1 MVCKHTT
8 FNTVSAVV
16 LSTEDPP
23 VKTLQTLKQRASS
36 TLDEGRGFVL
46 FGISVG
52 WFLSIGLMTIYPI
65 LLPELRVVYDFDL
78 STAGLLVS
86 GLWVIYGLG
95 QLPAGILSDRLGE
108 GRVMVLST
116 LAACFAVAF
125 VVYARSLPALFIGT
139 MLVGLGTSL
148 FGTARFTAMNDIF
161 PDNVG
166 VANGIA
172 DAAADGGQA
181 LLPVAAGFLTAWLG
195 WQYGLGFTIP
205 LLILAAIVLWMFLP
219 ARTSAEPSTGEMTSL
234 KRFRSILATLT
245 QPALLNGAIVFTA
258 LTAVWMVFMAFYPT
272 YLIEE
277 NGLTAGRAGL
287 LYGLYFGLGVA
298 IKPVTGVLYDSYG
311 VRRPLFTIISLSAFA
326 LVLVPLVEGIVPLVL
341 VTVAASSI
349 LAYNPVIISHLTN
362 ALPEDVQGSG
372 LGVIR
377 TIAIT
382 IGGASPTVFGAIAA
396 RGLFDYVFFL
406 LAILLVAMLVP
417 LFRIPDRY

>member
-1 MVCKHTT
+1 MFYRRKI
-8 FNTVSAVV
+8 
-16 LSTEDPP
+16 PP
-23 VKTLQTLKQRASS
+23 VKTLQTLKQR
-36 TLDEGRGFVL
+36 TLATLGDGRGAVL
-46 FGISVG
+46 FAISVG

-65 LLPELRVVYDFDL
+65 ILPELRVVYDLDL
-78 STAGLLVS
+78 TTAGLLVS

-95 QLPAGILSDRLGE
+95 QLPAGMLSDRIGE

-116 LAACFAVAF
+116 GAAGGAVVF
-125 VVYARSLPALFIGT
+125 VVYAESVLALFVAT

-166 VANGIA
+166 VANGVA

-181 LLPVAAGFLTAWLG
+181 VLPVVAGFLTAWLG

-205 LLILAAIVLWMFLP
+205 LLVLAAIILWMFLP
-219 ARTSAEPSTGEMTSL
+219 ARTSAEPTTGALVSVEG
-234 KRFRSILATLT
+234 FRSILSTLT
-245 QPALLNGAIVFTA
+245 QPALLNGAVVFTA

-277 NGLTAGRAGL
+277 NDLSAGRAGL

-298 IKPVTGVLYDSYG
+298 IKPITGVLYDSYG
-311 VRRPLFTIISLSAFA
+311 VRRPLFAIITLSAFA
-326 LVLVPLVEGIVPLVL
+326 LVLVPLVEGIVLLVL

-382 IGGASPTVFGAIAA
+382 IGGASPTVFGAIAD
-396 RGLFDYVFFL
+396 RGFFDYVFFL
-406 LAILLVAMLVP
+406 LAILLVTMLVP
-417 LFRIPDRY
+417 LFRIPERY

>member
-1 MVCKHTT
+1 MKLLRTIRDRST
-8 FNTVSAVV
+8 AV
-16 LSTEDPP
+16 LSD
-23 VKTLQTLKQRASS
+23 
-36 TLDEGRGFVL
+36 GRGSVL
-46 FGISVG
+46 FAISIG

-65 LLPELRVVYDFDL
+65 LLPEIRVAYDIDL
-78 STAGLLVS
+78 TTAGFLVA
-86 GLWVIYGLG
+86 GLWVVYGLG
-95 QLPAGILSDRLGE
+95 QLPAGLLSDRIGE

-116 LAACFAVAF
+116 LAAGGAVLF
-125 VVYARSLPALFIGT
+125 VVYAQTTIGLFLGT

-166 VANGIA
+166 VANGVA

-181 LLPVAAGFLTAWLG
+181 LLPVIAGFVTAWLG
-195 WQYGLGFTIP
+195 WQYGLGFTVP
-205 LLILAAIVLWMFLP
+205 LLVVAAVVLWMVLP
-219 ARTSAEPSTGEMTSL
+219 PRTGPEASTDDLVTLEG
-234 KRFRSILATLT
+234 FRSVLRTLHH
-245 QPALLNGAIVFTA
+245 PALLYGGIVFTA

-277 NGLTAGRAGL
+277 NGLTAARAGL

-298 IKPVTGVLYDSYG
+298 IKPLTGVLYDSYG
-311 VRRPLFTIISLSAFA
+311 VRRPLFGIMALSAVA
-326 LVLVPLVEGIVPLVL
+326 LVLVPLVQGFAPLVL
-341 VTVAASSI
+341 VTIAASSI

-362 ALPEDVQGSG
+362 ALPDDIQGSG

-382 IGGASPTVFGAIAA
+382 IGGASPTLFGAIAD
-396 RGLFDYVFFL
+396 RGFFDHVFFL
-406 LAILLVAMLVP
+406 LGGLLLVMLVP